1 MSYDYGLIGNC
12 TTAALVSREGSL
24 DWCCFPRFDSPSVFA
39 RLLDRKKGGY
49 WAIKPVGKYK
59 VRQQYLKN
67 TAVLK
72 TTFANQRHA
81 FTIYDF
87 FSRFRVDGQIVAE
100 NTIFRLIKVQRGK
113 PKVRFMYNPKF
124 NYARGKTAMAME
136 NGTLTAS
143 GRRDDRRDSR
153 RDHLVLYSNLSLA
166 AIKDRKTIML
176 PQQAYCA
183 ATFNPSELHPP
194 TLSSCRQ
201 QLQDTIAYWQDFVS
215 KGTWPRLYKEEVIR
229 SAITVK
235 LLTYDKTGA
244 VIAAPTT
251 SLPEVIGGK
260 RNWDYRYCWLRDSS
274 FAITALTRICHFDEA
289 ERYMKYLE
297 RVLLSAKKR
306 TKQKTKLAR
315 LQILYGVEGE
325 RNLPEK
331 TLAHLSGYQRSRPVR
346 IGNAAYQ
353 QKQIDVAGEVIYAIH
368 EFYVHY
374 GYKDSLDRQIWQL
387 VKDLV
392 SYVQREWKTKDH
404 SIWEFRRIK
413 EHFTF
418 SKLLCWVAVDRA
430 IELAE
435 HFHQHYPPSWLRL
448 RRLVRDSILSY
459 AYHPGQKTFTMF
471 YGSTAVDASLLLI
484 PYYEFLEPHDEKMRS
499 TIQAIERELAQGVL
513 LKRYNLPDRLGSSD
527 SAFLL
532 CSFWLIMALYLTG
545 QKQKAHDYFRQV
557 KYYANHLGL
566 YAEDVSLDKKIDKKV
581 FKKELRGNFPQAYTH
596 LGFILTATLLYGKG
610 IKRPVCQ
617 WH

>member
-12 TTAALVSREGSL
+12 TTAALVSKEGSI

-39 RLLDRKKGGY
+39 RLLDRKKGGC
-49 WAIKPVGKYK
+49 WAIKPLGKYT
-59 VRQQYLKN
+59 VRQRYLKN

-72 TTFANQRHA
+72 TTFENRRQA
-81 FTIYDF
+81 FTVYDF
-87 FSRFRVDGQIVAE
+87 FPRFRVDGRIVME
-100 NTIFRLIKVQRGK
+100 NTIFRLIKVLRGR
-113 PKVRFMYNPKF
+113 PQVRIIYNPKL
-124 NYARGKTAMAME
+124 NYARGKTRIYIE
-136 NGTLTAS
+136 N
-143 GRRDDRRDSR
+143 DF
-153 RDHLVLYSNLSLA
+153 LVAAQKNNRLLLASNLDLA
-166 AIKDRKTIML
+166 AIQKKKAMILPRRAYCTIM
-176 PQQAYCA
+176 
-183 ATFNPSELHPP
+183 FNPSFNPQRQEAKETRP
-194 TLSSCRQ
+194 TLPVIHHRLHQ
-201 QLQDTIAYWQDFVS
+201 TIAYWRDFVE

-251 SLPEVIGGK
+251 SLPEVLGGK

-274 FAITALTRICHFDEA
+274 LAITALTRICHFDEA
-289 ERYMKYLE
+289 EQYMKYLE
-297 RVLLSAKKR
+297 RVLLSSKK
-306 TKQKTKLAR
+306 KTRLAR

-331 TLAHLSGYQRSRPVR
+331 TLAHLSGYQGSRPVR

-353 QKQIDVAGEVIYAIH
+353 QKQIDVAGEVIYSIH

-374 GYKDSLDRQIWQL
+374 GYKDSLDGRIWQL

-392 SYVQREWKTKDH
+392 SYVQREWKTRDH
-404 SIWEFRRIK
+404 SIWEFRQIQ

-435 HFHQHYPPSWLRL
+435 HFHQHYPSSWLRL
-448 RRLVRDSILSY
+448 RRQIRDSILSY
-459 AYHPGQKTFTMF
+459 AYYPSKKTFTMF
-471 YGSTAVDASLLLI
+471 YGSTALDASILLL
-484 PYYEFLEPHDEKMRS
+484 PYYEFLDPNDEKMKS
-499 TIQAIERELAQGVL
+499 TIQAIERELARSVL
-513 LKRYNLPDRLGSSD
+513 LRRYNLPDRLGSSS

-532 CSFWLIMALYLTG
+532 CSFWLTIALYLTG
-545 QKQKAHDYFRQV
+545 QKQKAHDYFRHV
-557 KYYANHLGL
+557 KRYANHLGL
-566 YAEDVSLDKKIDKKV
+566 YAEDIAMGT
-581 FKKELRGNFPQAYTH
+581 KELRGNFPQAYTH

-617 WH
+617 LH